1 MVGVLLGAFVELKAV
16 AAGRAEARLCPALE
30 QRVVFARSE
39 AYLRW
44 SARYLAVRGESSPC
58 SLLTAL
64 TGWLLCA
71 ALRGVVGCSVQF
83 RATSTLR
90 TGVSGFYGIPCP
102 SRWTMRCVS
111 TGGIMGRAGAA
122 VSRRSVALV

>member
-1 MVGVLLGAFVELKAV
+1 MVGAMFGRSRGITTLFVH
-16 AAGRAEARLCPALE
+16 
-30 QRVVFARSE
+30 
-39 AYLRW
+39 
-44 SARYLAVRGESSPC
+44 
-58 SLLTAL
+58 TAL

-90 TGVSGFYGIPCP
+90 TGVSGFDGIPCP